1 MTSFVDGR
9 AGNVMSAYAS
19 MMYYQQKYNLTCV
32 LAQWQMDKI
41 TPIFKKESLEILSTE
56 FVTPEN
62 LSINWQGVSS
72 SNDSAGRGWGLLMP
86 NPEFEQNIESYMYNK
101 FLDIGLYPNF
111 LWNFKHILS
120 DLRKQFKF
128 HDHLVKTVND
138 WKNSI
143 QNETIQNVIFVGVHC
158 RRTDFKDHLVA
169 VSGSGMV
176 DHVFYDKAFE
186 IYRSRY
192 NDDSHKIIFL
202 AVSDDVEWI
211 KEAMG
216 KHDDVRFGFDFGSP
230 RLNEPDLVGF
240 DLCVLASCD
249 HSIFAYGTFGLWGSL
264 LAGGDVIVS
273 KGLNNETYTEE
284 DEIYSWASIPGW
296 LYIDTKDRNDV
307 QVLHLDENRQFVPI
321 PDRN

>member
-1 MTSFVDGR
+1 
-9 AGNVMSAYAS
+9 
-19 MMYYQQKYNLTCV
+19 
-32 LAQWQMDKI
+32 
-41 TPIFKKESLEILSTE
+41 
-56 FVTPEN
+56 
-62 LSINWQGVSS
+62 
-72 SNDSAGRGWGLLMP
+72 MP

-101 FLDIGLYPNF
+101 FLDIGKVQNKICNKYWLLNTPFLGLYPNF

-143 QNETIQNVIFVGVHC
+143 QNEIIQNVIFVGVHC

-211 KEAMG
+211 KV
-216 KHDDVRFGFDFGSP
+216 KNHRKPFFI
-230 RLNEPDLVGF
+230 LKLVSNSRR
-240 DLCVLASCD
+240 DRKECL
-249 HSIFAYGTFGLWGSL
+249 SIFIIS
-264 LAGGDVIVS
+264 
-273 KGLNNETYTEE
+273 
-284 DEIYSWASIPGW
+284 
-296 LYIDTKDRNDV
+296 
-307 QVLHLDENRQFVPI
+307 
-321 PDRN
+321 